1 MTDVDRHWR
10 YGIAVLLIAGYVGLA
25 GISFFHQVPPANT
38 RFVDGFFTG
47 LGPIVGAAVTAVLN
61 IGRGNTPQQDANIGT
76 LIDKLPP
83 ATTGTGPAQPLDLS
97 GAELPRPR

>member
-1 MTDVDRHWR
+1 MTNVDRHWR
-10 YGIAVLLIAGYVGLA
+10 YGIAVLLIGGYVGLA
-25 GISFFHQVPPANT
+25 AISFFHQVPPANT

-61 IGRGNTPQQDANIGT
+61 IGRGASPQQDANIGT

-83 ATTGTGPAQPLDLS
+83 ATTGTGPAEPIDL
-97 GAELPRPR
+97 GVERRP

>member
-1 MTDVDRHWR
+1 MNDVDRHWR
-10 YGIAVLLIAGYVGLA
+10 YIIAVILIAGYIGLA
-25 GISFFHQVPPANT
+25 GISFFHQVPANNT

-61 IGRGNTPQQDANIGT
+61 IGRGPSAQQDANFST

-83 ATTGTGPAQPLDLS
+83 ATTGTGPAQPLGDPP
-97 GAELPRPR
+97 AA